1 MMVAIE
7 KSKTIFFSLLF
18 ILLFISF
25 ILDELVSNILSPL
38 GIRFFIVQTIFFT
51 CSLSVPFA
59 LMLLFAF
66 LTGLTWDSIHMAIG
80 VNNDIGFGYSI
91 FLFFIT
97 GSLMQGMSPFFSRG
111 RWEAP
116 VMLVGVST
124 LLFLLI
130 EWFLISFARAQF
142 VFPQNF
148 WRYLWV
154 SVFFGMVVSPF
165 FLYLILKLSK
175 LPKGQEPPPSPP
187 PNYTNQ

>member
-1 MMVAIE
+1 MVAIE

-111 RWEAP
+111 RWR
-116 VMLVGVST
+116 
-124 LLFLLI
+124 LL
-130 EWFLISFARAQF
+130 
-142 VFPQNF
+142 
-148 WRYLWV
+148 
-154 SVFFGMVVSPF
+154 
-165 FLYLILKLSK
+165 
-175 LPKGQEPPPSPP
+175 
-187 PNYTNQ
+187 

>member
-116 VMLVGVST
+116 VMLVGIST
-124 LLFLLI
+124 LVFLLI

-165 FLYLILKLSK
+165 FFYLILKLSK
-175 LPKGQEPPPSPP
+175 LSGCSVVVIGRSKED
-187 PNYTNQ
+187 

>member
-1 MMVAIE
+1 MVAIE

-124 LLFLLI
+124 LVFLLI

-165 FLYLILKLSK
+165 FFYLILKLSK
-175 LPKGQEPPPSPP
+175 LSGCSVVVIGRIKED
-187 PNYTNQ
+187 

>member
-1 MMVAIE
+1 
-7 KSKTIFFSLLF
+7 
-18 ILLFISF
+18 
-25 ILDELVSNILSPL
+25 
-38 GIRFFIVQTIFFT
+38 
-51 CSLSVPFA
+51 
-59 LMLLFAF
+59 
-66 LTGLTWDSIHMAIG
+66 MAIG

-154 SVFFGMVVSPF
+154 SVFFGMVAVSYTH
-165 FLYLILKLSK
+165 LT
-175 LPKGQEPPPSPP
+175 LPTSDLV
-187 PNYTNQ
+187 